1 MCFLFKPK
9 TRRCYNELTADRSG
23 AGRTV
28 VHGAGVG
35 PFLSVGCS
43 LIAPLL
49 QGAEERGAITHA
61 ATTAYTAENLQ
72 GLCLENQF
80 HLLICCARE
89 KFATPVP
96 VRYVT
101 ISNMLLAVGW
111 TPLLRALYLFT
122 IAVLSEEETRT
133 VPKKTQ
139 IRFKEEKE
147 RKMKVTWMKRLCM
160 NNSSKHSPSFRYGF
174 QRWERK
180 WYS

>member
-1 MCFLFKPK
+1 MNLLLIVLELAGLWFMEQVLAHSWALAAASLLHFCREQ
-9 TRRCYNELTADRSG
+9 RREE
-23 AGRTV
+23 
-28 VHGAGVG
+28 
-35 PFLSVGCS
+35 
-43 LIAPLL
+43 PLHMQQL
-49 QGAEERGAITHA
+49 QHIQQKISKG
-61 ATTAYTAENLQ
+61 
-72 GLCLENQF
+72 CLENQF